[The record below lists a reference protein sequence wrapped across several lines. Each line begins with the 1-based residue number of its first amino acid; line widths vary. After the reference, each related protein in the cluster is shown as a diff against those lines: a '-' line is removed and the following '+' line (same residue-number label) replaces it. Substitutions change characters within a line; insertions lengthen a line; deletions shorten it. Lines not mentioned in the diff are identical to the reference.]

1 MDGEIGFISNNSY
14 KLTKFFLFHMIDF
27 LLIITRRKKNPR
39 LLSITVTYLW
49 YHFLPLIAWKK
60 LLSAFTKLVPT
71 LHFSER
77 IELIIMHHCL
87 HNMVSLYLSST
98 SLFHGF
104 NSSISCGA
112 RFMHPLQEAK
122 NSTCISS
129 DFFNYNWWGILLHP
143 LHYPCPSKMLDIHL
157 HPASQKVQ
165 MYIATI
171 VAKKELLGG
180 RCFFVF
186 LVQLSP
192 HN

>member
-1 MDGEIGFISNNSY
+1 M
-14 KLTKFFLFHMIDF
+14 
-27 LLIITRRKKNPR
+27 
-39 LLSITVTYLW
+39 TYLW

-104 NSSISCGA
+104 NFSISCGA

-129 DFFNYNWWGILLHP
+129 DFFLIIIGEVYFCIHSIIHVPPRCWISISILP
-143 LHYPCPSKMLDIHL
+143 LRKSKCTL
-157 HPASQKVQ
+157 Q
-165 MYIATI
+165 
-171 VAKKELLGG
+171 LL
-180 RCFFVF
+180 
-186 LVQLSP
+186 
-192 HN
+192 